1 MDFLNHST
9 QGSILNHYRWDSC
22 SIPVR
27 RIPGAGNGNPLQYSC
42 LENSMD
48 RGAWGP
54 TVHGVTKSQT
64 WQRACMHTRTHT
76 HTDCAGGRTQ
86 LCLNTQEMAW
96 IILVSQTARF
106 WHTFNK
112 GSSWHLLTSF
122 KNRNLG
128 AGIKATHFLLDY
140 KFLEGQAHFHNHH
153 APSTILNTLCSWNM
167 SR

>member
-1 MDFLNHST
+1 MRLVFDPCQENPRSRKWQPTPVFL
-9 QGSILNHYRWDSC
+9 
-22 SIPVR
+22 
-27 RIPGAGNGNPLQYSC
+27 PGKFYGQRSLGAYSP
-42 LENSMD
+42 
-48 RGAWGP
+48 WGHKESDM
-54 TVHGVTKSQT
+54 TESVH
-64 WQRACMHTRTHT
+64 AHTHTHT

-112 GSSWHLLTSF
+112 GSSWHVLTSF